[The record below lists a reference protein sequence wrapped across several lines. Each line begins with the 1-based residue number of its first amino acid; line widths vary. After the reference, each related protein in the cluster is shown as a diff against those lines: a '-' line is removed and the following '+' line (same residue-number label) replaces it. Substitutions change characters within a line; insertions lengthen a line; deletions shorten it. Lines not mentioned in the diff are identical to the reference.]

1 MQLSFLGL
9 VDESVRQ
16 SLRTSGKQTGHLLDN
31 FGKILQFQNDLEKE
45 TSSPDQLRIVSR
57 FSKTLAELTKDLLPM
72 LVQSTLSPKV
82 LKVFH
87 FVNFPAEDISVSLM
101 HRTVQSVTFTLFT
114 LFKEKSKYKDEKKFL
129 ASVFQVKNL
138 TIFYTQK

>member
-1 MQLSFLGL
+1 M

-16 SLRTSGKQTGHLLDN
+16 SLRTSGKQTGQLLDN

-45 TSSPDQLRIVSR
+45 TSSPDQLGIVSR

-101 HRTVQSVTFTLFT
+101 HRPVQSVTFTLFT

-129 ASVFQVKNL
+129 ASVFQVKNF
-138 TIFYTQK
+138 TIFFTLK